1 MAPTTET
8 ISGKHQV
15 ADVVM
20 EPAAGA
26 ASAPRFAPVSA
37 SYGRYALGLL
47 VAIYTVNF
55 LDRQIITTIGES
67 IKNDLHLT
75 DTQMGALGGI
85 FFAAVYTI
93 LGIPIARVA
102 DKSNRPW
109 VMTLSLALWSGF
121 TVISGLAK
129 NYGVLAFARA
139 GVGIGEAG
147 CSPTAH
153 SLLADYFPPEK
164 RATALA
170 IYSMGIS
177 IGTLLGM
184 AIGGIVAEHY
194 GWRNAFLV
202 AGAPGLVFAVLAIFT
217 LREPRDQLS
226 RDAQAAANASSHISL
241 LMVFSAL
248 EKRPTFWLFAMG
260 GALTSFV
267 SYAHGQFFTPFFL
280 RNHTPE
286 LTVLAGHFG
295 MAPAAGKPPLGFIS
309 LALGLG
315 AGFGGAFGSWLGG
328 VLADRWGAKDVRN
341 YALFPLLV
349 PFVSLPVLWFA
360 AGTDNMAL
368 ALVLLLIPNIG
379 VGAWWGPVYGGVQ
392 GLVPPAM
399 RALSAAVLLFV
410 INMIGLGGGPTAF
423 GMVTDLMTNR
433 YLDGSG
439 LDVQACKA
447 AAGAVKATCA
457 AASAHGIKTTVY
469 LSTAIIPLAML
480 CFFLSR
486 GTIQKD
492 VANAEVL
499 PAKPMSTRRLSFYL
513 FGAGALP
520 GAFLANASSM
530 FFKTPPPF
538 FFLDGLVAGG
548 LVGVI
553 VAAVI
558 IHLDRPR
565 QA

>member
-1 MAPTTET
+1 MVDAVLTPGRGEPGADAPAE
-8 ISGKHQV
+8 
-15 ADVVM
+15 
-20 EPAAGA
+20 
-26 ASAPRFAPVSA
+26 PRFAPVSA
-37 SYGRYALGLL
+37 SYGRYALTLL

-75 DTQMGALGGI
+75 DSQMGALGGI

-93 LGIPIARVA
+93 LGIPIARVS
-102 DKSNRPW
+102 DKANRPW
-109 VMTLSLALWSGF
+109 VMTISLALWSGF

-129 NYGVLAFARA
+129 SYGVLAVARA

-153 SLLADYFPPEK
+153 SLLADYFPPNK

-194 GWRNAFLV
+194 GWRNAFYV
-202 AGAPGLVFAVLAIFT
+202 AGVPGLVFALLAILT
-217 LREPRDQLS
+217 LREPRNQLS
-226 RDAQAAANASSHISL
+226 RDAQAAANASSHIPL
-241 LMVFSAL
+241 LMVFSTL
-248 EKRPTFWLFAMG
+248 EQRPTFWLFGLG

-280 RNHTPE
+280 RNHGHE
-286 LTVLAGHFG
+286 LTLLAGHFG
-295 MAPAAGKPPLGFIS
+295 MAPAVGKPPLGFLS

-328 VLADRWGAKDVRN
+328 VLADKLGQKDLRN

-349 PFVSLPVLWFA
+349 PFVSLPVVWYA
-360 AGTDNMAL
+360 VGTDNMLL
-368 ALVLLLIPNIG
+368 ALILLLIPSIG

-423 GMVTDLMTNR
+423 GMTTDAMTNH
-433 YLDGSG
+433 YLAGTG
-439 LDVQACKA
+439 LDLIACKTALGA
-447 AAGAVKATCA
+447 AKATCA

-480 CFFLSR
+480 CFFFSR
-486 GTIQKD
+486 WTIQAD
-492 VANAEVL
+492 AARAETM
-499 PAKPMSTRRLSFYL
+499 PAQPMSVGRLSTYMFV
-513 FGAGALP
+513 AGALP
-520 GAFLANASSM
+520 GAALANASSM
-530 FFKTPPPF
+530 FFNAPPPMF
-538 FFLDGLVAGG
+538 WLQGFVAGG
-548 LVGVI
+548 LVGVVLAFMV
-553 VAAVI
+553 VAAG
-558 IHLDRPR
+558 RKPT
-565 QA
+565 

>member
-1 MAPTTET
+1 MPTTR
-8 ISGKHQV
+8 KHIGRIGV
-15 ADVVM
+15 ADIVL
-20 EPAAGA
+20 EPGA
-26 ASAPRFAPVSA
+26 AAPAEPRFAPVSA
-37 SYGRYALGLL
+37 SYGRYALTLL

-75 DTQMGALGGI
+75 DSQMGALGGI
-85 FFAAVYTI
+85 YFAAVYTI

-109 VMTLSLALWSGF
+109 VMTVSLALWSGF
-121 TVISGLAK
+121 TVLSGVARS
-129 NYGVLAFARA
+129 YSVLAFARA

-153 SLLADYFPPEK
+153 TLLADYFPPNK

-202 AGAPGLVFAVLAIFT
+202 AGAPGLVFAVLAILT
-217 LREPRDQLS
+217 LREPRSQLS
-226 RDAQAAANASSHISL
+226 RDAQAAANASSHIPL
-241 LMVFSAL
+241 LMVFSTL
-248 EKRPTFWLFAMG
+248 EQRPTFWLFGLG

-280 RNHTPE
+280 RNHAHE
-286 LTVLAGHFG
+286 LSVLAGHFG
-295 MAPAAGKPPLGFIS
+295 MAPAPGKPPLGFIS

-349 PFVSLPVLWFA
+349 PFVSLPVLWYA
-360 AGTDNMAL
+360 AGTDNMLL
-368 ALVLLLIPNIG
+368 ALILLLIPNIG

-392 GLVPPAM
+392 TMAPPAM

-423 GMVTDLMTNR
+423 GMTTDAMTNH
-433 YLDGSG
+433 YLLGTG

-447 AAGAVKATCA
+447 AAGAAKVACA
-457 AASAHGIKTTVY
+457 AASAHGIKITVY

-480 CFFLSR
+480 CFFASR
-486 GTIQKD
+486 WTIAAD
-492 VANAEVL
+492 VAKAEVL
-499 PAKPMSTRRLSFYL
+499 PAKPIPTARLAAYL
-513 FGAGALP
+513 FVAGALP
-520 GAFLANASSM
+520 GAALANASSM
-530 FFKTPPPF
+530 FFKVPPPMF
-538 FFLDGLVAGG
+538 WLQGLLAGG
-548 LVGVI
+548 AVGVV
-553 VAAVI
+553 VALMVVGAS
-558 IHLDRPR
+558 RPK
-565 QA
+565 AA

>member
-1 MAPTTET
+1 MAD
-8 ISGKHQV
+8 I
-15 ADVVM
+15 AL
-20 EPAAGA
+20 EPGA
-26 ASAPRFAPVSA
+26 AAPAAPRFAPVSA

-75 DTQMGALGGI
+75 DSQMGALGGI

-102 DKSNRPW
+102 DKANRPW

-121 TVISGLAK
+121 TVLSGFAR
-129 NYGVLAFARA
+129 NYGVLAVARA
-139 GVGIGEAG
+139 GVGVGEAG

-153 SLLADYFPPEK
+153 SLLADYFPPQK

-194 GWRNAFLV
+194 GWRTAFFV
-202 AGAPGLVFAVLAIFT
+202 AGAPGLVFAVLAVFT

-226 RDAQAAANASSHISL
+226 RDAQASANAASHISL

-248 EKRPTFWLFAMG
+248 EKRPTFWLFALG

-280 RNHTPE
+280 RNHAHE
-286 LTVLAGHFG
+286 LTVLAGQFG
-295 MAPAAGKPPLGFIS
+295 MAPAPGKPPLGFVS

-315 AGFGGAFGSWLGG
+315 AGIGGAFGSWLGG
-328 VLADRWGAKDVRN
+328 VLADKLGQKDIRN

-349 PFVSLPVLWFA
+349 PFVSLPILWFV

-368 ALVLLLIPNIG
+368 AMVLLLIPNIG

-423 GMVTDLMTNR
+423 GMTTDAMTNH
-433 YLDGSG
+433 YLAGTG
-439 LDVQACKA
+439 FDVQTCRTAVDA
-447 AAGAVKATCA
+447 AKATCA

-486 GTIQKD
+486 NTIARD
-492 VANAEVL
+492 SANAEAL
-499 PAKPMSTRRLSFYL
+499 PPKPMSTRRLSTYL
-513 FGAGALP
+513 FVAGALP

-530 FFKTPPPF
+530 FFKTPPAMF
-538 FFLDGLVAGG
+538 WLQGTIAGG
-548 LVGVI
+548 LVGVVLAFMI
-553 VAAVI
+553 VGVSRRAPA
-558 IHLDRPR
+558 
-565 QA
+565 

>member
-1 MAPTTET
+1 
-8 ISGKHQV
+8 V
-15 ADVVM
+15 ADVVL
-20 EPAAGA
+20 EPGA
-26 ASAPRFAPVSA
+26 TAPSGPRFAPVSA
-37 SYGRYALGLL
+37 SYGRYALALL

-75 DTQMGALGGI
+75 DSQMGALGGI
-85 FFAAVYTI
+85 YFAAVYTI

-102 DKSNRPW
+102 DKSNRPL
-109 VMTLSLALWSGF
+109 VMTISLALWSGF
-121 TVISGLAK
+121 TVVSGVART
-129 NYGVLAFARA
+129 YAVLAFARA

-153 SLLADYFPPEK
+153 SLLADYFPPNK

-194 GWRNAFLV
+194 GWRNAFFV
-202 AGAPGLVFAVLAIFT
+202 AGAPGLIFALLAIFT
-217 LREPRDQLS
+217 LREPRSQLS
-226 RDAQAAANASSHISL
+226 RDAQAAANASSHIPL
-241 LMVFSAL
+241 LMVFSTL
-248 EKRPTFWLFAMG
+248 EQRPTFWLFGLG

-280 RNHTPE
+280 RNHAHE
-286 LTVLAGHFG
+286 LTVLAGQFG
-295 MAPAAGKPPLGFIS
+295 MAPAPGKPPLGFIS

-315 AGFGGAFGSWLGG
+315 AGLGGAFGSWLGG
-328 VLADRWGAKDVRN
+328 VLADKWGAKDVRN

-349 PFVSLPVLWFA
+349 PFVSLPVLWYA
-360 AGTDNMAL
+360 AGTNNMLL
-368 ALVLLLIPNIG
+368 ALLLLLIPNIG

-423 GMVTDLMTNR
+423 GMTTDAMTNH
-433 YLDGSG
+433 YLLGTG

-447 AAGAVKATCA
+447 AGGAAKVACA
-457 AASAHGIKTTVY
+457 AASAHGIKITVY

-486 GTIQKD
+486 WTIKKD
-492 VANAEVL
+492 VAKAETM
-499 PAKPMSTRRLSFYL
+499 PTTPISTGRLSAYMFV
-513 FGAGALP
+513 AGALP
-520 GAFLANASSM
+520 GAALANASSM
-530 FFKTPPPF
+530 FFATPPPMF
-538 FFLDGLVAGG
+538 WLQGLVVGGAIGIALATMVARAG
-548 LVGVI
+548 
-553 VAAVI
+553 
-558 IHLDRPR
+558 RPKT
-565 QA
+565 A

>member
-1 MAPTTET
+1 M
-8 ISGKHQV
+8 
-15 ADVVM
+15 ADVAI
-20 EPAAGA
+20 EPAAA
-26 ASAPRFAPVSA
+26 AVPDAPRFAPVSA

-75 DTQMGALGGI
+75 DSQMGALGGI

-102 DKSNRPW
+102 DTRNRPW

-121 TVISGLAK
+121 TVLSGVARDYAMLA
-129 NYGVLAFARA
+129 VARA
-139 GVGIGEAG
+139 GVGVGEAG

-153 SLLADYFPPEK
+153 SLLADYFPREK

-202 AGAPGLVFAVLAIFT
+202 AGAPGLVFAVLTIFT
-217 LREPRDQLS
+217 LREPRSQLS
-226 RDAQAAANASSHISL
+226 ADARAQANASSHISL

-248 EKRPTFWLFAMG
+248 EKRPTFWLFALG

-280 RNHTPE
+280 RNHAPE

-295 MAPAAGKPPLGFIS
+295 MAPAVGKPPLGFLS

-315 AGFGGAFGSWLGG
+315 AGIGGAFGSWLGG
-328 VLADRWGAKDVRN
+328 VLADRLGQKDIRN

-349 PFVSLPVLWFA
+349 PFVSIPIVWFV
-360 AGTDNMAL
+360 AGTDNMPL
-368 ALVLLLIPNIG
+368 ALTLLILPNIG

-423 GMVTDLMTNR
+423 GMVTDAMTNH
-433 YLDGSG
+433 YLIGSG
-439 LDVQACKA
+439 LDVAACKA
-447 AAGAVKATCA
+447 GASAAKATCA

-480 CFFLSR
+480 CFFFSR
-486 GTIQKD
+486 RTIARD
-492 VANAEVL
+492 VANAEIL
-499 PAKPMSTRRLSFYL
+499 PATPMSVRRLAAYL
-513 FGAGALP
+513 FVAGALP
-520 GAFLANASSM
+520 GAALANASSM
-530 FFKTPPPF
+530 FFKTPPPL

-548 LVGVI
+548 VVGI
-553 VAAVI
+553 VLAVMI
-558 IHLDRPR
+558 ANAGRR
-565 QA
+565 VTS

>member
-1 MAPTTET
+1 
-8 ISGKHQV
+8 V
-15 ADVVM
+15 ADIAL
-20 EPAAGA
+20 EPG
-26 ASAPRFAPVSA
+26 ASAPAEPRFAPVSA
-37 SYGRYALGLL
+37 AYGRYALTLL

-67 IKNDLHLT
+67 IKNDLRLT
-75 DTQMGALGGI
+75 DSQMGALGGI
-85 FFAAVYTI
+85 YFAAVYTI

-109 VMTLSLALWSGF
+109 VMTISLALWSGF
-121 TVISGLAK
+121 TVVSGIAK
-129 NYGVLAFARA
+129 SYGVLAFARA

-153 SLLADYFPPEK
+153 TLLADYFPPSK

-194 GWRNAFLV
+194 GWRNAFFV
-202 AGAPGLVFAVLAIFT
+202 AGAPGLVFALLAIFT
-217 LREPRDQLS
+217 LREPRSQLS
-226 RDAQAAANASSHISL
+226 RDAQAAANASSHIPL
-241 LMVFSAL
+241 LMVFSTL
-248 EKRPTFWLFAMG
+248 EQRPTFWLFALG

-280 RNHTPE
+280 RNHAHE
-286 LTVLAGHFG
+286 LTVLAGQFG

-328 VLADRWGAKDVRN
+328 VLADKWGAKDVRN

-349 PFVSLPVLWFA
+349 PFVSLPVLWYA
-360 AGTDNMAL
+360 AGTDNMML
-368 ALVLLLIPNIG
+368 ALILLLIPNIG

-392 GLVPPAM
+392 TMAPPAM
-399 RALSAAVLLFV
+399 RALAAAVLLFT
-410 INMIGLGGGPTAF
+410 INIIGLGGGPTAF
-423 GMVTDLMTNR
+423 GMTTDAMTNH
-433 YLDGSG
+433 YLLGTG
-439 LDVQACKA
+439 LDVQACKT
-447 AAGAVKATCA
+447 AAGAAKATCA
-457 AASAHGIKTTVY
+457 AASAHGIKITVY

-486 GTIQKD
+486 WTIKAD
-492 VANAEVL
+492 VAKADLL
-499 PAKPMSTRRLSFYL
+499 PAKPITTARLSAYMFA
-513 FGAGALP
+513 AGALP
-520 GAFLANASSM
+520 GAALANASSM
-530 FFKTPPPF
+530 FFKTPPPMF
-538 FFLDGLVAGG
+538 WLQGLVIGG
-548 LVGVI
+548 AIGVVVALMVVGASRQK
-553 VAAVI
+553 AA
-558 IHLDRPR
+558 
-565 QA
+565 

>member
-1 MAPTTET
+1 MVDA
-8 ISGKHQV
+8 V
-15 ADVVM
+15 L
-20 EPAAGA
+20 EPGA
-26 ASAPRFAPVSA
+26 AAPSEPRFAPVSA
-37 SYGRYALGLL
+37 SYGRYALALL

-67 IKNDLHLT
+67 IKNDLRLT

-85 FFAAVYTI
+85 YFAAVYTI

-102 DKSNRPW
+102 DKHNRPW
-109 VMTLSLALWSGF
+109 VMTISLTLWSGF
-121 TVISGLAK
+121 TVASGLAR
-129 NYGVLAFARA
+129 NYAVLAFARA

-153 SLLADYFPPEK
+153 SLLADYFPAHR

-194 GWRNAFLV
+194 GWRAAFMV
-202 AGAPGLVFAVLAIFT
+202 AGAPGLVFALLAILT
-217 LREPRDQLS
+217 LREPRSQLN
-226 RDAQAAANASSHISL
+226 RDARAAANASNHIPL
-241 LMVFSAL
+241 LVVFSTL
-248 EKRPTFWLFAMG
+248 EQRPTFWLFAMG
-260 GALTSFV
+260 GAFTSFV

-280 RNHTPE
+280 RNHAHE
-286 LTVLAGHFG
+286 LTMLAGQFG
-295 MAPAAGKPPLGFIS
+295 MAPAPGKPPLGFIS

-315 AGFGGAFGSWLGG
+315 AGIGGAFGSWLGG
-328 VLADRWGAKDVRN
+328 FLADRWGAKDVRN

-349 PFVSLPVLWFA
+349 PFVSLPVLWYA
-360 AGTDNMAL
+360 AGTDNMML

-423 GMVTDLMTNR
+423 GMTTDAMTNH
-433 YLDGSG
+433 YLAGTG
-439 LDVQACKA
+439 LDVQACKTALEA
-447 AAGAVKATCA
+447 AKASCAV
-457 AASAHGIKTTVY
+457 ASARGIKTAVY

-480 CFFLSR
+480 SFFLSR
-486 GTIQKD
+486 GTIMRD
-492 VANAEVL
+492 FENAEAL
-499 PAKPMSTRRLSFYL
+499 PARPMTTSRLSVYMFV
-513 FGAGALP
+513 AGALP
-520 GAFLANASSM
+520 GAALANASSM
-530 FFKTPPPF
+530 FFATPPPMF
-538 FFLDGLVAGG
+538 WLQGLVAGG
-548 LVGVI
+548 VVGVI
-553 VAAVI
+553 AAVMI
-558 IHLDRPR
+558 AGVGRR
-565 QA
+565 AQA

>member
-1 MAPTTET
+1 
-8 ISGKHQV
+8 
-15 ADVVM
+15 
-20 EPAAGA
+20 
-26 ASAPRFAPVSA
+26 
-37 SYGRYALGLL
+37 
-47 VAIYTVNF
+47 
-55 LDRQIITTIGES
+55 
-67 IKNDLHLT
+67 
-75 DTQMGALGGI
+75 MGALGGI
-85 FFAAVYTI
+85 YFAAVYTI

-102 DKSNRPW
+102 DRSNRPW
-109 VMTLSLALWSGF
+109 VMTISLALWSGF
-121 TVISGLAK
+121 TVISGLARS
-129 NYGVLAFARA
+129 YAVLAFSRA

-153 SLLADYFPPEK
+153 SLLADYFPPNR

-194 GWRNAFLV
+194 GWRYAFFV
-202 AGAPGLVFAVLAIFT
+202 AGAPGLVFALLAIFT
-217 LREPRDQLS
+217 LREPRNQLS
-226 RDAQAAANASSHISL
+226 RDAQAVANAANHIPL
-241 LMVFSAL
+241 LTVFSTL
-248 EKRPTFWLFAMG
+248 EQRPTFWLFGLG

-267 SYAHGQFFTPFFL
+267 SYAHGQFMVPFFL
-280 RNHTPE
+280 RNHAHD
-286 LTVLAGHFG
+286 LTILAGQFG

-349 PFVSLPVLWFA
+349 PFVSLPVLWYV
-360 AGTDNMAL
+360 AGTDNMPL
-368 ALVLLLIPNIG
+368 ALTLLLIPNIG

-423 GMVTDLMTNR
+423 GMTTDAMTNH
-433 YLDGSG
+433 YLLGTG
-439 LDVQACKA
+439 LDVGACKA
-447 AAGAVKATCA
+447 AAGAAKVACA

-480 CFFLSR
+480 CFFFSR
-486 GTIQKD
+486 GTIAKD
-492 VANAEVL
+492 VAKAEVL
-499 PAKPMSTRRLSFYL
+499 PARSMSTRRLAAYL
-513 FGAGALP
+513 FVAGALP
-520 GAFLANASSM
+520 GAALANASSM
-530 FFKTPPPF
+530 FFKVPPPMF
-538 FFLDGLVAGG
+538 WLQGLAVGG
-548 LVGVI
+548 LIGVI
-553 VAAVI
+553 LAVMVAAAS
-558 IHLDRPR
+558 RPKL
-565 QA
+565 A

>member
-1 MAPTTET
+1 MADIALGP
-8 ISGKHQV
+8 
-15 ADVVM
+15 
-20 EPAAGA
+20 AGA
-26 ASAPRFAPVSA
+26 APAAPRFAPVSA

-67 IKNDLHLT
+67 IKNDLRLT
-75 DTQMGALGGI
+75 DSQMGALGGI

-102 DKSNRPW
+102 DKANRPW

-121 TVISGLAK
+121 TVLSGFAR
-129 NYGVLAFARA
+129 NYGVLAVARA
-139 GVGIGEAG
+139 GVGVGEAG

-153 SLLADYFPPEK
+153 SLLADYFPPQK

-217 LREPRDQLS
+217 LREPRNQLS
-226 RDAQAAANASSHISL
+226 RDARAAANASSHISL

-248 EKRPTFWLFAMG
+248 EKRPTFWLFALG

-267 SYAHGQFFTPFFL
+267 SYAHGQFLTPFFL
-280 RNHTPE
+280 RNHAHE
-286 LTVLAGHFG
+286 LTVLAGQFG
-295 MAPAAGKPPLGFIS
+295 MAPAVGKPPLGFIS
-309 LALGLG
+309 LALGLS
-315 AGFGGAFGSWLGG
+315 AGIGGAFGSWLGG
-328 VLADRWGAKDVRN
+328 VLADRLGQKDIRN

-349 PFVSLPVLWFA
+349 PFVSIPIVWVA
-360 AGTDNMAL
+360 AGTDNMLL
-368 ALVLLLIPNIG
+368 ALIILVIPSIG

-423 GMVTDLMTNR
+423 GMVTDAMTNR
-433 YLDGSG
+433 YLSG
-439 LDVQACKA
+439 TGFDIQTCRTAVDA
-447 AAGAVKATCA
+447 AKATCA

-469 LSTAIIPLAML
+469 LSTAVIPLAML
-480 CFFLSR
+480 CFLFSR
-486 GTIQKD
+486 RTIGKD

-499 PAKPMSTRRLSFYL
+499 PATPMSMRRLSAYL
-513 FGAGALP
+513 FVAGALP
-520 GAFLANASSM
+520 GAALANASSM
-530 FFKTPPPF
+530 FFKTPPPMF
-538 FFLDGLVAGG
+538 YLDGLLAGG
-548 LVGVI
+548 LLGVVLAFMIVGVSRR
-553 VAAVI
+553 AEAG
-558 IHLDRPR
+558 
-565 QA
+565 A

>member
-1 MAPTTET
+1 MAD
-8 ISGKHQV
+8 I
-15 ADVVM
+15 AL
-20 EPAAGA
+20 EPGA
-26 ASAPRFAPVSA
+26 AAPSQPRFAPVSA
-37 SYGRYALGLL
+37 SYGRYALTLL

-102 DKSNRPW
+102 DKANRPW
-109 VMTLSLALWSGF
+109 VMTISLALWSGF
-121 TVISGLAK
+121 TVLSGYAR
-129 NYGVLAFARA
+129 NYGLLAVARA

-153 SLLADYFPPEK
+153 SLLADYFPPQK

-194 GWRNAFLV
+194 GWRTAFLV
-202 AGAPGLVFAVLAIFT
+202 AGAPGLAFATLTALT
-217 LREPRDQLS
+217 LREPRSQLS
-226 RDAQAAANASSHISL
+226 RAAQASANASSHISL
-241 LMVFSAL
+241 LMVFSTL
-248 EKRPTFWLFAMG
+248 EKRPTFWLFALG

-267 SYAHGQFFTPFFL
+267 SYAHGQFMTPFFL
-280 RNHTPE
+280 RNHAQE
-286 LTVLAGHFG
+286 LTVLAGQFG
-295 MAPAAGKPPLGFIS
+295 MAPAPGRPPLGFIS

-328 VLADRWGAKDVRN
+328 VLADRWGAKDIRS

-349 PFVSLPVLWFA
+349 PFVSLPIFWFA
-360 AGTDNMAL
+360 VSTDNMLL
-368 ALVLLLIPNIG
+368 ALILLVIPNIA

-392 GLVPPAM
+392 TLAPPAM

-423 GMVTDLMTNR
+423 GMTTDAMTNH
-433 YLDGSG
+433 YLIGSG
-439 LDVQACKA
+439 LDVQACRTALGA
-447 AAGAVKATCA
+447 AKATCG
-457 AASAHGIKTTVY
+457 AASAHGIKATVY
-469 LSTAIIPLAML
+469 ISTAITPLAML

-486 GTIQKD
+486 RTISKD

-499 PAKPMSTRRLSFYL
+499 PARPMSTRRLCAYL
-513 FGAGALP
+513 AVAGALP

-530 FFKTPPPF
+530 FFKTPPAMF
-538 FFLDGLVAGG
+538 WLQGMIAGG
-548 LVGVI
+548 LVGVALAFMI
-553 VAAVI
+553 VAVSRNAE
-558 IHLDRPR
+558 
-565 QA
+565 AKA

>member
-1 MAPTTET
+1 MAD
-8 ISGKHQV
+8 IALK
-15 ADVVM
+15 
-20 EPAAGA
+20 AGA
-26 ASAPRFAPVSA
+26 LEPGAAAPSEPRFAPVSA
-37 SYGRYALGLL
+37 AYGRYALTLL

-75 DTQMGALGGI
+75 DSQMGALGGI
-85 FFAAVYTI
+85 YFAAVYTI

-109 VMTLSLALWSGF
+109 VMSISLALWSGF
-121 TVISGLAK
+121 TVVSGVARS
-129 NYGVLAFARA
+129 YAVLAFSRA

-153 SLLADYFPPEK
+153 SLLADYFPPSK

-194 GWRNAFLV
+194 GWRSAFFV
-202 AGAPGLVFAVLAIFT
+202 AGAPGLVFALLSIFT
-217 LREPRDQLS
+217 LREPRSQLT
-226 RDAQAAANASSHISL
+226 RDAQAAANASSHIPL
-241 LMVFSAL
+241 LTVFSTL
-248 EKRPTFWLFAMG
+248 EQRPTFWLFGLG

-280 RNHTPE
+280 RNHAHE

-295 MAPAAGKPPLGFIS
+295 MAPAAGKAPLGFIS

-315 AGFGGAFGSWLGG
+315 AGLGGAFGSWLGG
-328 VLADRWGAKDVRN
+328 VLADKLGQKDVRN

-349 PFVSLPVLWFA
+349 PFVSLPVLWYA

-392 GLVPPAM
+392 TMVPPAM

-423 GMVTDLMTNR
+423 GMTTDAMTNH
-433 YLDGSG
+433 YLLAAG
-439 LDVQACKA
+439 LDVGACKTAVGA
-447 AAGAVKATCA
+447 AKVACA

-469 LSTAIIPLAML
+469 LSTAISPLAML

-486 GTIQKD
+486 FTIKQD
-492 VANAEVL
+492 IANAEVM
-499 PAKPMSTRRLSFYL
+499 PAKPISTRRLAAYMFV
-513 FGAGALP
+513 AGALP
-520 GAFLANASSM
+520 GAALANASSM
-530 FFKTPPPF
+530 FFKIPPPMF
-538 FFLDGLVAGG
+538 WLQGLVVGGAIGVALATMIAGAG
-548 LVGVI
+548 R
-553 VAAVI
+553 AKAT
-558 IHLDRPR
+558 D
-565 QA
+565 

>member
-1 MAPTTET
+1 MAD
-8 ISGKHQV
+8 I
-15 ADVVM
+15 AL
-20 EPAAGA
+20 EPGAGA
-26 ASAPRFAPVSA
+26 PAAPRFAPVSA
-37 SYGRYALGLL
+37 SYGRFALGLL

-75 DTQMGALGGI
+75 DSQMGALGGI

-102 DKSNRPW
+102 DKANRPW

-121 TVISGLAK
+121 TVLSGFAR
-129 NYGVLAFARA
+129 NYGVLAVARA
-139 GVGIGEAG
+139 GVGVGEAG

-153 SLLADYFPPEK
+153 SLLADYFPPQK

-194 GWRNAFLV
+194 GWRTAFFV
-202 AGAPGLVFAVLAIFT
+202 AGAPGLIFAVLAIFT

-226 RDAQAAANASSHISL
+226 RDAQASANAASHISL
-241 LMVFSAL
+241 LMVFSTL
-248 EKRPTFWLFAMG
+248 EKRPTFWLFALG

-280 RNHTPE
+280 RNHAHE
-286 LTVLAGHFG
+286 LTVLAGQFG
-295 MAPAAGKPPLGFIS
+295 MAPAPGKPPLGFVS

-315 AGFGGAFGSWLGG
+315 AGIGGAFGSWLGG
-328 VLADRWGAKDVRN
+328 VLADKLGQKDIRN

-349 PFVSLPVLWFA
+349 PFVSLPVLWFV
-360 AGTDNMAL
+360 AGTDNMML
-368 ALVLLLIPNIG
+368 AMVLLLIPNIG

-423 GMVTDLMTNR
+423 GMTTDAMTNR
-433 YLDGSG
+433 YLAGTG
-439 LDVQACKA
+439 FDVQTCRTAVDA
-447 AAGAVKATCA
+447 AKATCA

-486 GTIQKD
+486 NTLARD
-492 VANAEVL
+492 SANAEAL
-499 PAKPMSTRRLSFYL
+499 PRGPMSTRRLSAYL
-513 FGAGALP
+513 FVAGALP

-530 FFKTPPPF
+530 FFKTPPAMF
-538 FFLDGLVAGG
+538 WLQGMIAGG
-548 LVGVI
+548 LVGVVLAFGI
-553 VAAVI
+553 VGVSRRAA
-558 IHLDRPR
+558 
-565 QA
+565 A

>member
-1 MAPTTET
+1 M
-8 ISGKHQV
+8 V
-15 ADVVM
+15 DVVL
-20 EPAAGA
+20 EPGA
-26 ASAPRFAPVSA
+26 AAPSAPRFAPVSA
-37 SYGRYALGLL
+37 SYGRYALALL

-75 DTQMGALGGI
+75 DSQMGALGGI
-85 FFAAVYTI
+85 YFAAVYTM

-109 VMTLSLALWSGF
+109 VMTISLALWSGF

-129 NYGVLAFARA
+129 SYAVLAFARA

-153 SLLADYFPPEK
+153 SLLADYFPKEK

-194 GWRNAFLV
+194 GWRAAFFV
-202 AGAPGLVFAVLAIFT
+202 AGAPGLVFALLAIFT
-217 LREPRDQLS
+217 LREPRSQLS
-226 RDAQAAANASSHISL
+226 RDAQAAANASSHIPL
-241 LMVFSAL
+241 LMVFSTL
-248 EKRPTFWLFAMG
+248 EQRPTFWLFALG
-260 GALTSFV
+260 GAFTSFV

-280 RNHTPE
+280 RNHAHE
-286 LTVLAGHFG
+286 LTVLAGQFG
-295 MAPAAGKPPLGFIS
+295 MAPAPGTPPLGFLS
-309 LALGLG
+309 LALGLA
-315 AGFGGAFGSWLGG
+315 AGIGGAFGSWLGG
-328 VLADRWGAKDVRN
+328 FLADHWGARDVRN

-349 PFVSLPVLWFA
+349 PFLSLPVLWYA
-360 AGTDNMAL
+360 AGTNNMML
-368 ALVLLLIPNIG
+368 ALILLLIPNIG

-423 GMVTDLMTNR
+423 GMTTDAMTNH
-433 YLDGSG
+433 YLAGAG
-439 LDVQACKA
+439 LDVQSCKA
-447 AAGAVKATCA
+447 AVGAAKGACA
-457 AASAHGIKTTVY
+457 AASAHGIKITVY

-486 GTIQKD
+486 WTIKKD
-492 VANAEVL
+492 VAIAEVL
-499 PAKPMSTRRLSFYL
+499 PPKPMSTRRLASYL
-513 FGAGALP
+513 FVAGALP
-520 GAFLANASSM
+520 GAALANASSM
-530 FFKTPPPF
+530 FFHTPPPF
-538 FFLDGLVAGG
+538 FWLQGLVAGG
-548 LVGVI
+548 LIGVVLAVMIVG
-553 VAAVI
+553 AS
-558 IHLDRPR
+558 RP
-565 QA
+565 ATA